1 MRGLSLFLVLAS
13 SVAAAQPAPP
23 GDTPP
28 VDPPPPGDAP
38 KVEPPPKDLPPQD
51 PPPQAVVAPAPAA
64 PVPPRT
70 ERAKESLANDQ
81 PSVVSIGGYL
91 QPQFRL
97 RQDSPA
103 QFDQDGFRFA
113 RARVVT
119 AGKTRAGDLELSA
132 YVEAELQPT
141 FALQDAYASLGRTFA
156 TPAKRALPGRVQL
169 DGGQMR
175 VPISRQN
182 LLSDSRLS
190 FVDKAQIATLA
201 PERDLGVRLT
211 VAPPIAPLRVIGG
224 MFNGEGKNQVENIN
238 QSYLYAARVE
248 ASLVGRDA
256 PLAESAF
263 GGDLLVAAAS
273 YGRNK
278 LTRGNG
284 HEVVTYLGADVA
296 AASHGLSVSFE
307 YLVVKHR
314 FDGLDPAML
323 PRPFKGNGWVA
334 QLAYLLPPHLP
345 PVGQGRLEI
354 AARVEE
360 IDRNDTIPIPQLG
373 DPNQSVREITGVL
386 SFYLRMHSLKAQL
399 ALSHF
404 EEIEDRTSTGGEAA
418 YDNDQLLVQIT
429 YRIE

>member
-132 YVEAELQPT
+132 
-141 FALQDAYASLGRTFA
+141 
-156 TPAKRALPGRVQL
+156 
-169 DGGQMR
+169 
-175 VPISRQN
+175 
-182 LLSDSRLS
+182 
-190 FVDKAQIATLA
+190 
-201 PERDLGVRLT
+201 
-211 VAPPIAPLRVIGG
+211 
-224 MFNGEGKNQVENIN
+224 
-238 QSYLYAARVE
+238 
-248 ASLVGRDA
+248 
-256 PLAESAF
+256 
-263 GGDLLVAAAS
+263 
-273 YGRNK
+273 
-278 LTRGNG
+278 
-284 HEVVTYLGADVA
+284 
-296 AASHGLSVSFE
+296 
-307 YLVVKHR
+307 
-314 FDGLDPAML
+314 
-323 PRPFKGNGWVA
+323 
-334 QLAYLLPPHLP
+334 
-345 PVGQGRLEI
+345 
-354 AARVEE
+354 
-360 IDRNDTIPIPQLG
+360 
-373 DPNQSVREITGVL
+373 
-386 SFYLRMHSLKAQL
+386 
-399 ALSHF
+399 
-404 EEIEDRTSTGGEAA
+404 
-418 YDNDQLLVQIT
+418 
-429 YRIE
+429 